1 MKLSDYLENH
11 RGVGILSTANGAG
24 EVNGAVYAK
33 PHVIGRDEI
42 AFIMRERLSRAN
54 LKQNVNA
61 HYLFVEEGG
70 KSEGIRL
77 HLDMIEEN
85 DDQELVGK
93 LSRRPQRPGDGERR
107 YLVTFK
113 VRKAL
118 ALLGGSEVHLD

>member
-1 MKLSDYLENH
+1 MKLAEYLENN
-11 RGVGILSTANGAG
+11 RGIGILSTANSSG

-33 PHVIGRDEI
+33 PHVIASDTI

-54 LKQNVNA
+54 LKENMRA

-70 KSEGIRL
+70 KSKGIRL
-77 HLDMIEEN
+77 HLDMTEET
-85 DDQELVGK
+85 DDPGLVSA
-93 LSRRPQRPGDGERR
+93 LSRRRTRPDDDERR

-118 ALLGGSEVHLD
+118 ALLGGNEIAFD